1 MNGIPWRSIGAGLAL
16 MLIGALW
23 TGSNRLAS
31 METSL
36 KYVTKQID
44 AMAVDT
50 SSRLL
55 ALEQG
60 RFGGRL

>member
-1 MNGIPWRSIGAGLAL
+1 